1 MSQLIKKIL
10 FIVNPISGNGKQKN
24 IASIIKRY
32 LDKDKFSFELK
43 FTKHQDHAREIIL
56 EQKDYFDILIAVGG
70 DGSVNQMGTLL
81 INSQVIF
88 GIVPAGSG
96 NGLARHLNIPLNF
109 ESAIDVINSYRE
121 PMKIDVAKI
130 NEKYFLST
138 AGTGFDAHIAWKF
151 STSNTRGFLTY
162 AKITLRELF
171 KYRIK
176 KYELMFNDQI
186 IKIPA
191 FIVTIA
197 NSNQYGNNAY
207 VSPESKLDDG
217 FLRLIIVKPFPF
229 YYMPLLIFRLFNKSL
244 LKSKFVDHF
253 TLKKLGINSQFHR
266 VQLDGE
272 SITIRRK
279 INIEIIPNC
288 LNIIGNL

>member
-1 MSQLIKKIL
+1 MSQFIKKIL
-10 FIVNPISGNGKQKN
+10 FIVNPISGKGKQKN
-24 IASIIKRY
+24 IASLIERY

-43 FTKHQDHAREIIL
+43 FTTHQNHAREIIIK
-56 EQKDYFDILIAVGG
+56 QQDYFDILIAVGG
-70 DGSVNQMGTLL
+70 DGSVNQIGTLL

-96 NGLARHLNIPLNF
+96 NGLARHLNIPINF
-109 ESAIDVINSYRE
+109 KGAIEVINSHRE

-138 AGTGFDAHIAWKF
+138 AGTGFDAHVAWKF
-151 STSNTRGFLTY
+151 SISSTRGFLTY

-186 IKIPA
+186 IEIPA
-191 FIVTIA
+191 FIITIA

-229 YYMPLLIFRLFNKSL
+229 YYVPLLIFRLFNKSL
-244 LKSKFVDHF
+244 LKSKFVDQF
-253 TLKKLGINSQFHR
+253 TLKKLSINSPYKK

-272 SITIRRK
+272 SVTMRRK
-279 INIEIIPNC
+279 INIEIVPNC
-288 LNIIGNL
+288 LNVISNI

>member
-32 LDKDKFSFELK
+32 LDKDKFSFKLK
-43 FTKHQDHAREIIL
+43 FTKHQDHARQIIL
-56 EQKDYFDILIAVGG
+56 QQKDYFDILIAVGG
-70 DGSVNQMGTLL
+70 DGSVNQIGTLL

-162 AKITLRELF
+162 AKITFRELF
-171 KYRIK
+171 NYRIK

-186 IKIPA
+186 IEIPA
-191 FIVTIA
+191 FIITIA

-244 LKSKFVDHF
+244 LKSKFVNHF
-253 TLKKLGINSQFHR
+253 TLKKLSINSPFQK

-272 SITIRRK
+272 SITIKRK

>member
-10 FIVNPISGNGKQKN
+10 FIVNPISGKGKQKN
-24 IASIIKRY
+24 IASLIERY
-32 LDKDKFSFELK
+32 LDKDKFSFKLK
-43 FTKHQDHAREIIL
+43 FTAHQNHAREIIL
-56 EQKDYFDILIAVGG
+56 KQQDYFDILIAVGG
-70 DGSVNQMGTLL
+70 DGSVNQMGALL

-88 GIVPAGSG
+88 GIIPAGSG
-96 NGLARHLNIPLNF
+96 NGLARHLNIPIDF
-109 ESAIDVINSYRE
+109 KGAIEVINSYRE

-138 AGTGFDAHIAWKF
+138 VGTGFDAHVAWKF
-151 STSNTRGFLTY
+151 STSSTRGFLTY
-162 AKITLRELF
+162 AKITLGELF

-176 KYELMFNDQI
+176 KYQLIFNNQI
-186 IKIPA
+186 IEIPA
-191 FIVTIA
+191 FIITIA

-207 VSPESKLDDG
+207 ISPESKLNDG

-253 TLKKLGINSQFHR
+253 TLKKLGINSPFQK

-272 SITIRRK
+272 SVTIRRK
-279 INIEIIPNC
+279 INIKIIPNC
-288 LNIIGNL
+288 LNIIGNI

>member
-1 MSQLIKKIL
+1 MSQFIKKIL
-10 FIVNPISGNGKQKN
+10 FIVNPISGKGKKKN
-24 IASIIKRY
+24 IPAVIERY

-43 FTKHQDHAREIIL
+43 FTTHQNHVREIIIK
-56 EQKDYFDILIAVGG
+56 QQDYFDILIAVGG
-70 DGSVNQMGTLL
+70 DGSVNQIGTLL

-96 NGLARHLNIPLNF
+96 NGLARHLNIPINF
-109 ESAIDVINSYRE
+109 KGAIEVINSHRE

-162 AKITLRELF
+162 AKITFRELF
-171 KYRIK
+171 NYRIK

-186 IKIPA
+186 IEIPA
-191 FIVTIA
+191 FIITIA

-229 YYMPLLIFRLFNKSL
+229 YYVPLLIFRLFNKSL
-244 LKSKFVDHF
+244 LKSKFVDQF
-253 TLKKLGINSQFHR
+253 TLKKLSINSPYKK

-272 SITIRRK
+272 SVTMRRK
-279 INIEIIPNC
+279 INIEIVPNC
-288 LNIIGNL
+288 LNVIGNI

>member
-10 FIVNPISGNGKQKN
+10 FIVNPISGKRKQKN
-24 IASIIKRY
+24 IASVIERY
-32 LDKDKFSFELK
+32 LDKDKFSFKLK
-43 FTKHQDHAREIIL
+43 FTIHQNHAKEIIL
-56 EQKDYFDILIAVGG
+56 KQHNYFDIIIAVGG
-70 DGSVNQMGTLL
+70 DGSVNQMGALL
-81 INSQVIF
+81 INSHVIF

-96 NGLARHLNIPLNF
+96 NGLARHLKIPIDF
-109 ESAIDVINSYRE
+109 KGAIEVINSYRE
-121 PMKIDVAKI
+121 PIKIDVAKI

-138 AGTGFDAHIAWKF
+138 AGTGFDAHVAWKF
-151 STSNTRGFLTY
+151 STSSTRGFLTY

-176 KYELMFNDQI
+176 KYELIFNDQI
-186 IKIPA
+186 IEIPA
-191 FIVTIA
+191 FIITIA

-229 YYMPLLIFRLFNKSL
+229 YCMPLLIFRLFNKTL
-244 LKSKFVDHF
+244 LKSTFVDHF
-253 TLKKLGINSQFHR
+253 TFKKLGINSPFQK

-272 SITIRRK
+272 SITIREK

-288 LNIIGNL
+288 LNIIGNI